1 MPCPGVKRLV
11 SCVPDCR
18 IQRVR
23 AIPFDVK
30 VRLWGL
36 CEMHRPVAPAFRSS
50 KFRPPATRP
59 ARKNLALRYSL
70 TSSHGP
76 GSALIKLYSFSIK
89 LAISMAAAA
98 ASAPL
103 LPAFVPARS
112 IACSIVSVVM
122 TPKMIGTPVS
132 SEELTVPLVV
142 PEHT

>member
-1 MPCPGVKRLV
+1 MFRAFPIAGFKGYERFPSMSRCDCGASVKCI
-11 SCVPDCR
+11 S
-18 IQRVR
+18 RVR
-23 AIPFDVK
+23 
-30 VRLWGL
+30 R
-36 CEMHRPVAPAFRSS
+36 
-50 KFRPPATRP
+50 ATNTE
-59 ARKNLALRYSL
+59 NLAGGIASSAKNPTLRYSL
-70 TSSHGP
+70 TSSRGP